1 VAPAKRLPQD
11 IANLLAIAIRDLI
24 WYKASIF
31 SFLRECGVPTSIMVE
46 VERNR
51 TVPTLQLIPRVL
63 EQLYSQG
70 DDGYQVARRMLT
82 SIHYWKDIH
91 TVPPDRKDSAIASL
105 KQLQQAYKTYWA
117 QITYEQEKVAQ
128 RERVRRLEVRKLDH
142 QVLQRFRD
150 RFDEIYFYEPVT
162 RGDAYEALL
171 NDVFAY
177 YFPDAFEGFNRTGEQ
192 LDGQFYF
199 DGHWYFVEVR
209 WRKDPASAA
218 EVSVLRDRARRG
230 FAGDVRAVFISFNG
244 FSEDCLASL
253 EASEERVILLNGFD
267 FRFVLESE
275 IALDVLIHRVQ
286 AHLVRDKRTYISAS
300 EVL

>member
-1 VAPAKRLPQD
+1 MAPAKRLPQD

-218 EVSVLRDRARRG
+218 DVSVLRDRARRG